1 MSSRSSIYNFHDIDK
16 VIDFWYYSN
25 QIISFFQAKRFL
37 KNVDKDLAR
46 IKERLDID
54 DADDDSENDEKNDQ
68 MTSSLLI
75 RGESIN
81 DDEHETLFKS
91 DQNGF
96 VDSIRASK
104 SRTACLLFVVI
115 ITVVLIVILVFAH
128 YEFGA
133 IEELHH
139 QKEEEI
145 LHRNSAEKMGKTQ
158 GV

>member
-1 MSSRSSIYNFHDIDK
+1 MIKLSP
-16 VIDFWYYSN
+16 
-25 QIISFFQAKRFL
+25 FFQAKRFL

-68 MTSSLLI
+68 MTSSLMI
-75 RGESIN
+75 RGESIS
-81 DDEHETLFKS
+81 DEDENETLFKS

-128 YEFGA
+128 HEFGA

>member
-1 MSSRSSIYNFHDIDK
+1 MGPSETEFENIQLSYNNHLESLPVRESVPSSKQSRK
-16 VIDFWYYSN
+16 
-25 QIISFFQAKRFL
+25 AKRFL

-54 DADDDSENDEKNDQ
+54 DVDDDSV
-68 MTSSLLI
+68 
-75 RGESIN
+75 N
-81 DDEHETLFKS
+81 DDDNENEALFKS

-128 YEFGA
+128 HEFGA
-133 IEELHH
+133 
-139 QKEEEI
+139 
-145 LHRNSAEKMGKTQ
+145 
-158 GV
+158 

>member
-1 MSSRSSIYNFHDIDK
+1 M
-16 VIDFWYYSN
+16 
-25 QIISFFQAKRFL
+25 QAKRFL

-68 MTSSLLI
+68 MTSSLMI
-75 RGESIN
+75 RGESIS
-81 DDEHETLFKS
+81 DEDENETLFKS

-128 YEFGA
+128 HEFGA